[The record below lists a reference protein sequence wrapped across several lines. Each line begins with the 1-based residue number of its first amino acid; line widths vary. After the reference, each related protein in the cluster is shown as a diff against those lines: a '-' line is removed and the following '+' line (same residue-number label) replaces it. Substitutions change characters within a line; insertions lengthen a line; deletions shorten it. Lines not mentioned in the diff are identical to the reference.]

1 MAREKILVV
10 DDERKIVDL
19 VRMYLEKDGY
29 RVLAAYDGRQA
40 VELSRR
46 ERPALVVLDL
56 NLPEVDGLEVCRA
69 IRRESAVPIVML
81 TARDED
87 TDKILGLELGA
98 DDYVTKPFSP
108 RELVARVRAVLRRTQ
123 GADAKNER
131 IEAGDIVVDLPR
143 HEARRSGEVLDL
155 TPTEFRL
162 LEVMAGDPGRVF
174 TRLQLLDRVQGE
186 AYEGY
191 ERTIDVHV
199 KNLRQKLEK
208 DSASPRYIIT
218 VHGVGYKFSDHV
230 A

>member
-143 HEARRSGEVLDL
+143 HEARRGGEILDL